1 MEKYYLIHVGKGVL
15 GVGDSLEN
23 AISDWENRLGKPS
36 ELNADEIAPYNSE
49 LTKQDDMAYEWIAS
63 VPDAMSPELKNYFRE
78 EEQESNFVSLNGKLI
93 DFALAIQLMDQ
104 DLLEELRIE
113 LEPCSDQE
121 FVDAYAQAHQ
131 KKFGEDFIV
140 DSNIG

>member
-1 MEKYYLIHVGKGVL
+1 MEKYYLIHVGKGML

-23 AISDWENRLGKPS
+23 AISDWENKLGRPS
-36 ELNADEIAPYNSE
+36 ELSADDISPYNSE
-49 LTKQDDMAYEWIAS
+49 LTKQGDIVYEWIAS
-63 VPDAMSPELKNYFRE
+63 APDARSPELKNYFRE
-78 EEQESNFVSLNGKLI
+78 AEQELNFVSLNGKMI

-104 DLLEELRIE
+104 DLIEELRIE
-113 LEPCSDQE
+113 LETCSDQE

-131 KKFGEDFIV
+131 KKFGEDFII